1 MTLIGET
8 DILKMK
14 APNQREE
21 NIMGLIISIFVIA
34 VVSMVIVYA
43 LSNMSKKG
51 SSCCGCSA
59 PAEKKEEKPAG
70 KA

>member
-1 MTLIGET
+1 
-8 DILKMK
+8 
-14 APNQREE
+14 
-21 NIMGLIISIFVIA
+21 MGLIISIFVIA

-51 SSCCGCSA
+51 SSGCGCSA
-59 PAEKKEEKPAG
+59 PAEKKEENPAG